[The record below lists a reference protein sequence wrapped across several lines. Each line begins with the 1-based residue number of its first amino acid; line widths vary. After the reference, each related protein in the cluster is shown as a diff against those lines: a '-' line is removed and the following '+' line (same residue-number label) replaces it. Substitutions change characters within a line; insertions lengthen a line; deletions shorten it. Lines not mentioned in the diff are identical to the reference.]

1 MVLICNK
8 VKMSEFDFDRN
19 EFGFNTE
26 IDEEEIFNIREGFEE
41 ESYE

>member
-1 MVLICNK
+1 MDD
-8 VKMSEFDFDRN
+8 FDFDRYQ
-19 EFGFNTE
+19 FGFNSE